1 MPKSAV
7 QAAFEKQIVVLPLNI
22 IVPQRTITNAQR
34 ESDFYR
40 QITASLKHIG
50 LIEPLVIYPR
60 APGEYL
66 LLDGHVRLEILKSL
80 EPVINFIPLES
91 SCCLILPW

>member
-7 QAAFEKQIVVLPLNI
+7 QAAFEKQIVVLPLDI

-34 ESDFYR
+34 ECDFYR

-50 LIEPLVIYPR
+50 LIEPLSCKNADFPFFPEHTTLDAR
-60 APGEYL
+60 ELKQLGLEAPSPTHA
-66 LLDGHVRLEILKSL
+66 LDQ
-80 EPVINFIPLES
+80 FI
-91 SCCLILPW
+91 

>member
-1 MPKSAV
+1 MPEAALVASMDIPSASLGGPLMPKSAV

-34 ESDFYR
+34 ECDFYR

-50 LIEPLVIYPR
+50 LIEP
-60 APGEYL
+60 
-66 LLDGHVRLEILKSL
+66 
-80 EPVINFIPLES
+80 
-91 SCCLILPW
+91 

>member
-22 IVPQRTITNAQR
+22 IVPQRAITNAQR
-34 ESDFYR
+34 ECDFYK

-50 LIEPLVIYPR
+50 LVEPLVVYPR
-60 APGEYL
+60 APEVPGRYRSQMST
-66 LLDGHVRLEILKSL
+66 LDGR
-80 EPVINFIPLES
+80 
-91 SCCLILPW
+91 